1 MTPYQDDIHLAAQAS
16 LPWSR
21 FKHCKILIAG
31 ASGLIGSCLTEILL
45 ESASVNDLDLHIYA
59 MGRDEQ
65 KTRARFAEYNCL
77 PYFHILE
84 QDVTQPLESTSCF
97 DYIIHAASSASP
109 QLYQNKPV
117 EVMKANFI
125 GVSNLLEYGI
135 AHKMKRFLY
144 LSSGEVYG
152 DQQAEKLHETLYGN
166 VDILNPR
173 SCYPSSKRAA
183 ETLAICY
190 AREYGADIV
199 IARPC
204 HTFGPYFQDSDQ
216 RAYAQFIRN
225 AEAGK
230 DLILKSDGSHYRSWC
245 YVVDCATAL
254 LTILLKGHSGQ
265 AYNIADK
272 NCETSMRIL
281 AETIARLGNVS
292 LQVGQPDASS
302 GQRVVFDTTLL
313 EELGWK
319 TEGTLADK
327 LTHTLST
334 RKMKADEK
342 EH

>member
-1 MTPYQDDIHLAAQAS
+1 MRLENKVAIVT
-16 LPWSR
+16 
-21 FKHCKILIAG
+21 G
-31 ASGLIGSCLTEILL
+31 ATSG
-45 ESASVNDLDLHIYA
+45 
-59 MGRDEQ
+59 MGRATAYLFAKEGAKVVITGRNEERAKEVVDNIKAAGGEAIYVLGDASDLAFCDEIVN
-65 KTRARFAEYNCL
+65 KTIEAFG
-77 PYFHILE
+77 
-84 QDVTQPLESTSCF
+84 T
-97 DYIIHAASSASP
+97 
-109 QLYQNKPV
+109 
-117 EVMKANFI
+117 
-125 GVSNLLEYGI
+125 
-135 AHKMKRFLY
+135 
-144 LSSGEVYG
+144 
-152 DQQAEKLHETLYGN
+152 